1 MRRPLLQRVRPLLG
15 KRNGHGIFGS
25 WEFNPYVHEMLM
37 MLLLLMM
44 MMTTTIIVVFFFCL
58 MSERLCVF
66 FVFNV
71 MLI

>member
-37 MLLLLMM
+37 MLLLMM
-44 MMTTTIIVVFFFCL
+44 MMTTMTTTTIWMMDV
-58 MSERLCVF
+58 
-66 FVFNV
+66 
-71 MLI
+71 